1 MMPVLRKEMLNF
13 ADIMNNNNKFYELV
27 LSESGSEFVLDLS
40 WGRVGASA
48 QSSTKRF
55 GDRVAAEKEFEK
67 KMKSKEKKGYV
78 RLLMADDE
86 VAVTDVVKGVKAD
99 SVSSKSLKSS
109 VDVSQEVLD
118 LISKLLGASKGYVRK
133 NVQTPVGK
141 LSAKQVSMGRK
152 ELDKITKK
160 LNGKRKVSDAEYLE
174 LSNNFY
180 RLIPIVFN
188 QTGGGS
194 WLVINSLEKVAKYS
208 DLLDVMESLVSAN
221 VSDDIVDQYASMGL
235 KMKCL
240 EKTDVEYGRLEKL
253 VLDTKAPN
261 HNFNMHVKNVFE
273 IESMRHPEEFNPYGV
288 ETMELF
294 HGSRTPN
301 IIHVLQQGLRI
312 KPSGAVHTGSMFGD
326 GIYFASNSTKS
337 ANYCWGFGSRSIG
350 ESFYMFVCEVAT
362 GRIKDYEGAKSNLK
376 SAPYGYNSVRG
387 TKGRYLQNDEYIV
400 YRESQVRIK
409 YVIEFTSN

>member
-1 MMPVLRKEMLNF
+1 MKIVRKEVLNF

-27 LSESGSEFVLDLS
+27 LSEFGDGFVLDLR
-40 WGRVGASA
+40 WGRVGTSA

-55 GDRVAAEKEFEK
+55 SDREVAEKEFEK

-78 RLLMADDE
+78 RLMMADDE
-86 VAVTDVVKGVKAD
+86 VAVSSAKAKSKKSKKSGSESGVE
-99 SVSSKSLKSS
+99 
-109 VDVSQEVLD
+109 VSQEVLD
-118 LISKLLGASKGYVRK
+118 LISKLLGASKGYVRE

-152 ELDKITKK
+152 ELAKITRK
-160 LNGKRKVSDAEYLE
+160 LGLKRKVAESEYVE

-188 QTGGGS
+188 KTGGGS

-235 KMKCL
+235 KMNCL
-240 EKTDVEYGRLEKL
+240 SKSDVEYERLEKL
-253 VLDTKAPN
+253 VMDTKAPN
-261 HNFNMHVKNVFE
+261 HHFSMSVKNVYE
-273 IESMRHPEEFNPYGV
+273 VESMRYPEEFNPYGV

-337 ANYCWGFGSRSIG
+337 ANYCWGFGSRAIG
-350 ESFYMFVCEVAT
+350 ETFYMFVCEVAT
-362 GRIKDYEGAKSNLK
+362 GRIKDYESAKSSLK

-387 TKGRYLQNDEYIV
+387 TKGRHLQNDEYIV

-409 YVIEFTSN
+409 YVIEFTSR

>member
-1 MMPVLRKEMLNF
+1 MGTLRKEMLNF

-27 LSESGSEFVLDLS
+27 ISESGSEFVLDLR

-55 GDRVAAEKEFEK
+55 STREAADKEFDK

-78 RLLMADDE
+78 RLMMADAE
-86 VAVTDVVKGVKAD
+86 VAVTSAPKK
-99 SVSSKSLKSS
+99 SKNKDASI
-109 VDVSQEVLD
+109 DVSQEVLD
-118 LISKLLGASKGYVRK
+118 LISKLLGASKGFVRE

-141 LSAKQVSMGRK
+141 LSATQVSMGRK
-152 ELDKITKK
+152 ELAKITKK
-160 LNGKRKVSDAEYLE
+160 LGLKRAVSDAEYLE
-174 LSNNFY
+174 LSNSFY

-188 QTGGGS
+188 HTGGGS
-194 WLVINSLEKVAKYS
+194 SLVINTAEKVAKYS

-235 KMKCL
+235 SMNCL
-240 EKTDVEYGRLEKL
+240 KKTDTEYKRLEKL
-253 VLDTKAPN
+253 VTDTKAPN
-261 HNFNMHVKNVFE
+261 HNFNMHVTNVYE
-273 IESMRHPEEFNPYGV
+273 VASMKHPEEFNPYGV
-288 ETMELF
+288 DTMELF

-337 ANYCWGFGSRSIG
+337 ANYCWGFGSRSRG
-350 ESFYMFVCEVAT
+350 ETFYMFVCEVAT
-362 GRIKDYEGAKSNLK
+362 GRIKDYQSAESGLK
-376 SAPYGYNSVRG
+376 SAPRGYNSVRG
-387 TKGRYLQNDEYIV
+387 KKGSYLMNDEYIV
-400 YRESQVRIK
+400 YRESQVQIK
-409 YVIEFTSN
+409 YVIEFTS